1 MCQGWGMSDV
11 QGRPRS
17 SMSVERRYGIAI
29 SVALILGGVYWALT
43 GLTEG
48 TKSSQS
54 SYPVQGGALL
64 VKGSSASIEVRPG
77 DGTEVR
83 VDRQS
88 ERNVFGS
95 DPKERYD
102 QGDGKL
108 ELDSGGCGFLSFG
121 CKTSYVLTVPR
132 DVKLTVENSSGKV
145 TVAGIEGGA
154 VLKTSS
160 ADIEVHD
167 VGGPLELRS
176 SSGDVEGDGLAATS
190 VTTHS
195 SSGSVA
201 LDFTVAPQTVD
212 AKTSSGDVDIRI
224 PSGTESYK
232 VDTDT
237 SSGDESANVKIDP
250 NATRTIRA
258 KTSSGDVSIEYSH

>member
-1 MCQGWGMSDV
+1 MSDV
-11 QGRPRS
+11 QGRPPS
-17 SMSVERRYGIAI
+17 SMSTNRRYGIAI
-29 SVALILGGVYWALT
+29 SVALILGGAYWALT

-48 TKSSQS
+48 TKSSQE
-54 SYPVQGGALL
+54 SYPVRGDSLL
-64 VKGSSASIEVRPG
+64 VKGGAAEVEVRPG
-77 DGTEVR
+77 DGTEVKI
-83 VDRQS
+83 DRQF

-176 SSGDVEGDGLAATS
+176 SSGDVEGDGLTATS

>member
-1 MCQGWGMSDV
+1 MSDV

-48 TKSSQS
+48 TKNSQT
-54 SYPVQGGALL
+54 SYPVQGSSLL
-64 VKGSSASIEVRPG
+64 VKGGSATVEVRPG
-77 DGTEVR
+77 DGTEIK

-95 DPKERYD
+95 DPKEKYD
-102 QGDGKL
+102 ESEGKL
-108 ELDSGGCGFLSFG
+108 ELESGGCGFLSFG
-121 CKTSYVLTVPR
+121 CKTTYVLTVPR
-132 DVKLTVENSSGKV
+132 DLKLTVESSSGNM
-145 TVAGIEGGA
+145 TVNGIEGA
-154 VLKTSS
+154 TNLKTSS
-160 ADIEVHD
+160 GDIEVHD

-176 SSGDVEGDGLAATS
+176 SSGDLEGDGLSATS

-195 SSGSVA
+195 SSGSTS
-201 LDFTVAPQTVD
+201 LDFTEAPQTVE
-212 AKTSSGDVDIRI
+212 AKTSSGDVSIRI
-224 PSGTESYK
+224 PSGTEAYK

-237 SSGDESANVKIDP
+237 SSGDEAANVKIDP
-250 NATRTIRA
+250 NSSRTITA
-258 KTSSGDVSIEYSH
+258 KTSSGDVSIEYNH

>member
-1 MCQGWGMSDV
+1 
-11 QGRPRS
+11 
-17 SMSVERRYGIAI
+17 MSVERRYGIAI

-48 TKSSQS
+48 TKNSQS
-54 SYPVQGGALL
+54 SYPVHGSSLL
-64 VKGSSASIEVRPG
+64 VKSDSARIEVRPG
-77 DGTEVR
+77 DGTEVQ

-95 DPKERYD
+95 DPEERYD
-102 QGDGKL
+102 EGDGKL
-108 ELDSGGCGFLSFG
+108 ELNSGGCGFLSFG
-121 CKTSYVLTVPR
+121 CKTTYVLTVPR
-132 DVKLTVENSSGKV
+132 DLKLMVESSSGKV

-154 VLKTSS
+154 ELKTSS
-160 ADIEVHD
+160 GDIEVHD

-176 SSGDVEGDGLAATS
+176 SSGDLEADGLTATS

-195 SSGSVA
+195 SSGSTS
-201 LDFTVAPQTVD
+201 LDFTVAPQSID
-212 AKTSSGDVDIRI
+212 AKTSSGDVSIRI
-224 PSGTESYK
+224 PSGDEAYK

-250 NATRTIRA
+250 NATRTIQA
-258 KTSSGDVSIEYSH
+258 KTSSGDVSIEYNR